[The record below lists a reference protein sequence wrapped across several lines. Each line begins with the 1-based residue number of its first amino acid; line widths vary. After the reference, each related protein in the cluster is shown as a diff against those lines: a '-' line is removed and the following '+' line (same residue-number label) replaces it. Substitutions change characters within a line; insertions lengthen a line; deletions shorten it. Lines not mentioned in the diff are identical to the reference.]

1 MIFTPF
7 QISTLITAFVSLFF
21 GISVYSRERKSKLNL
36 SWFLVS
42 LSISA
47 WALGLFGVVF
57 SKTRDSAWFWQHILD
72 FSAILIPILF
82 LNFVLVLI
90 KKDRKFLWLRIISL
104 FISITLIILS
114 FTRLFKLDV
123 SSKFDLNYWIDPGI
137 LYFLFPLFFTIFS
150 VLSLFFTIREC
161 YKTSDK
167 LLKRQLHYIFW
178 AQVFG
183 WGGGVT
189 NFFPQL
195 FKVYPFG
202 NYLVILYV
210 IFISYSALKHHLF
223 NIKIIATEMLT
234 FGVWIFLLVKF
245 ALSETLSDFIINGSL
260 LVFIVFLGALL
271 IRSVLKEVRQR
282 EEMEILAEK
291 VRKAYEIEKRA
302 REGLARLDDA
312 KNQFIM
318 ASQHH
323 LRTPLTVMRG
333 YLELLLDGTYGKI
346 SPKVRE
352 ILGRFRLSA
361 QRLIKIVNEFLDITQ
376 FQLGKEVITIQPD
389 VDIEP
394 ILDEAVEELGYEAEA
409 RGIWLK
415 FEKPKEIPRIKA
427 DPEKLKIALFNIV
440 DNGIKYTKKGGV
452 TISVSKTDAK
462 IQIAVKDT
470 GAGIPK
476 EEQKELFTRLFER
489 GKEAEKLHSTGK
501 GIGLYITYHIIKA
514 HQGRIWAESEGK
526 GKGSTFFIELPVG

>member
-1 MIFTPF
+1 MNLFA
-7 QISTLITAFVSLFF
+7 ISCLITAILTAIL
-21 GISVYSRERKSKLNL
+21 GLLTLLKNPRDKINQ

-42 LSISA
+42 VGVFLWTI
-47 WALGLFGVVF
+47 GLFGTVIVG
-57 SKTRDSAWFWQHILD
+57 SKESALFWQRILYIGT
-72 FSAILIPILF
+72 ILIPILF
-82 LNFVLVLI
+82 F
-90 KKDRKFLWLRIISL
+90 RFC
-104 FISITLIILS
+104 SI
-114 FTRLFKLDV
+114 
-123 SSKFDLNYWIDPGI
+123 
-137 LYFLFPLFFTIFS
+137 
-150 VLSLFFTIREC
+150 
-161 YKTSDK
+161 
-167 LLKRQLHYIFW
+167 LLKRGRRERIIFY
-178 AQVFG
+178 FG
-183 WGGGVT
+183 CILAIIFLILLFSKYFIVITQERTNLGYWPVKTGFLYWPFLLYFAFYVIYSVILLKIISKKNSGIYQKQIQFVYYAALIGFVGGST
-189 NFFPQL
+189 NFLLDFNLNIYPSGNFFVSFYVVMVAYAV
-195 FKVYPFG
+195 FKY
-202 NYLVILYV
+202 
-210 IFISYSALKHHLF
+210 HLM
-223 NIKIIATEMLT
+223 NIKLIATEILT
-234 FGVWIFLLVKF
+234 GLVSLILLVDI
-245 ALSETLSDFIINGSL
+245 LLSDSL
-260 LVFIVFLGALL
+260 SLILLKSGILIVFVYLGISL
-271 IRSVLKEVRQR
+271 IRSVLKEIEQR
-282 EEMEILAEK
+282 EKMEEMAKE
-291 VRKAYEIEKRA
+291 VQRAYEIEKRA